1 MNLKGTV
8 KHIGATETVGTKGFQ
23 KRIIVITTDEK
34 YPQHI
39 PVEFV
44 QDKCNLL
51 DDIAEGETVDVSINL
66 RGSEWNGK
74 FYASINGWKIETEL

>member
-1 MNLKGTV
+1 MNIKGTV
-8 KHIGATETVGTKGFQ
+8 KQVTETETVGTKGFL
-23 KRIIVITTDEK
+23 KRTLVITTDDK

-39 PVEFV
+39 PIEFI
-44 QDKCNLL
+44 QEKTNLL

-74 FYASINGWKIETEL
+74 FYASIQGWKIETEL